1 MKRCILITGGARS
14 GKSRFALALAKKL
27 AQPVLFVATAV
38 AGDEE
43 MKRRIENHRR
53 ERPAEWR
60 TLEATTGIGTH
71 IRKELGEAR
80 VVIIDCIALLV
91 NNVLSQHGYSVSS
104 ETETLSEQ
112 QVIDEIS
119 QLVACIKAT
128 DATFII
134 VTNEVGLGIVPADKA
149 TRLYRDLLGRANQM
163 LASCADEVHFMVAGL
178 PVKVKPSE
186 KD

>member
-1 MKRCILITGGARS
+1 MKRCVLITGGARS
-14 GKSRFALALAKKL
+14 GKSRFALELAKKTG
-27 AQPVLFVATAV
+27 QPVLFVATAV

-43 MKRRIENHRR
+43 MKKRIENHRK
-53 ERPAEWR
+53 ERPADWR
-60 TLEATTGIGTH
+60 TLEVTTDIGTH
-71 IRKELGEAR
+71 IRQNIAKAR

-91 NNVLSQHGYSVSS
+91 NNVLGKHDYEAS
-104 ETETLSEQ
+104 EALSEQ
-112 QVIDEIS
+112 QVNDEIGK
-119 QLVACIKAT
+119 LVECLEAT

-163 LASCADEVHFMVAGL
+163 LASCADEVYFMVAGL
-178 PVKVKPSE
+178 PVKMKPSE